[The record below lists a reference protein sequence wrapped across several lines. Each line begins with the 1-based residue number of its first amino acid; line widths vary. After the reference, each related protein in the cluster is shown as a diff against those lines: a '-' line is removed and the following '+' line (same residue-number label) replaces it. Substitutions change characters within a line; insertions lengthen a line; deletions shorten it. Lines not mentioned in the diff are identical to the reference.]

1 LKKSNLKIILFLQ
14 TAVVLY
20 SCSGIAGKFASR
32 FPFLSFGFIACY
44 ALEIL
49 ALGIYAI
56 VWQQIIQKTELS
68 VAYTNKAMAIFW
80 SMLWSFLIFKEK
92 ISLNNIAGVLLIF
105 AGILLVNRNA

>member
-1 LKKSNLKIILFLQ
+1 MKKNSLRIILILQ
-14 TAVVLY
+14 AAVVLY

-44 ALEIL
+44 GLEIL

-56 VWQQIIQKTELS
+56 VWQQIIKRTELS
-68 VAYTNKAMAIFW
+68 VAYTNKAMSIFW

-92 ISLNNIAGVLLIF
+92 ITWNNLLGVVIIF
-105 AGILLVNRNA
+105 MGILMVNKNA